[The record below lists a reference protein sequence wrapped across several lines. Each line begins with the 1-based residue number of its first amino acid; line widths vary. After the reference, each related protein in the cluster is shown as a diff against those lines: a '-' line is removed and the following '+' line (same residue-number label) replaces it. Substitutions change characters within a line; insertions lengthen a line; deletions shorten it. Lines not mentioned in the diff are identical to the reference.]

1 MSLRAFTS
9 SLLVAL
15 APARDNAHV
24 RSEIHSSG
32 RVDCIGTPQGGQSG
46 GKVVNAT
53 RVAANIK
60 RLGALGL
67 QVHVTELDVKCP
79 DPCTDAALTAQ
90 AQVYADLLDACLA
103 NRGVCTSFETWG
115 FTDAV
120 TWLTGDRCKGAQNCH
135 PLPFDEHYAPKPA
148 VAAMLAVLKQYA

>member
-1 MSLRAFTS
+1 MGQL
-9 SLLVAL
+9 
-15 APARDNAHV
+15 HV
-24 RSEIHSSG
+24 
-32 RVDCIGTPQGGQSG
+32 GTPQGGQSG

-53 RVAANIK
+53 RVALNIK

-79 DPCTDAALTAQ
+79 DPCTDDALAAQ
-90 AQVYADLLDACLA
+90 AKVYADLLEACLS
-103 NRGVCTSFETWG
+103 NRDVCTSFETWG

-135 PLPFDEHYAPKPA
+135 PLPFDEKYAPKPA
-148 VAAMLAVLKQYA
+148 VAAMLTVLKKYARE